1 MSHQDPPSLP
11 CLLPP
16 GQTKPTRVVRI
27 IAEDSVEQ
35 RVLQLQLHKSQEA
48 RQQQPATPATALIGG
63 GATGLPRLSSHQ
75 GGDSS
80 VASAGPSSGLGTT
93 PLDRAAAAAAQAP
106 CSIGEGGSAV
116 GPTQM
121 AVGEEA
127 LVQDLD
133 SNTLLR
139 FFDEL

>member
-1 MSHQDPPSLP
+1 M
-11 CLLPP
+11 
-16 GQTKPTRVVRI
+16 RI

-48 RQQQPATPATALIGG
+48 RQQQPATPAAALGG
-63 GATGLPRLSSHQ
+63 GAAGLLASS
-75 GGDSS
+75 
-80 VASAGPSSGLGTT
+80 GPSSGLGGGLS
-93 PLDRAAAAAAQAP
+93 PLERAAAAAQAP
-106 CSIGEGGSAV
+106 GSVGEGAGSSL
-116 GPTQM
+116 M

-133 SNTLLR
+133 GSTMLR